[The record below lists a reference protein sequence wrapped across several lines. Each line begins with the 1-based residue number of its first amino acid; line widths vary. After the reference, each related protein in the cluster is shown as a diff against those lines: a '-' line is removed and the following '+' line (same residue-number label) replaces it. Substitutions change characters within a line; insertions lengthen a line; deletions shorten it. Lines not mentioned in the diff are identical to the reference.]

1 MRSVMRS
8 PDCADRNGVR
18 NERFEGFLW
27 GQVLLFGLLGA
38 SLALFLSYPSL
49 RAPYSLPE
57 LKLVLATLFMLA
69 GGLVAVLSA
78 TRFTVEG
85 QRFDLFL
92 FSGFLV
98 TSVSWLA
105 FTVVPAV
112 AHMNRSRNE
121 LWAAIV
127 GRMLGWA
134 LIAGAPFVRGRA
146 RHRRFA
152 LGNSLVLCTAALVV
166 VWGVSTSLGGALP
179 NLDPTTDPTV
189 PASLT
194 GLLAAQSL
202 CHLLAVVGFTNRFR
216 LRGDDLDS
224 WLALGATLMLFASLH
239 FMFMPLV
246 RFGDVSQGDYLR
258 LLAYGV
264 LLVGVWRAIRGSEFG
279 RAVAEERARVARE
292 IHDGLAQ
299 YLFAVSTHASMLES
313 GADPAT
319 TLPQL
324 KAAALAA
331 QQEARYA
338 ILALSSA
345 SGRSPF
351 DAALRRYVDFLTAD
365 GALEVELE
373 IDSAIALG
381 PDEQIELFRIVQE
394 GLANVRKHAG
404 ASRAWVRIH
413 ERAGERVVSMRD
425 DGVGFEPE
433 EGGAGQG
440 LRNMRERATS
450 IGGALSLRSTP
461 GAGTALEVV
470 LRA

>member
-1 MRSVMRS
+1 MASL
-8 PDCADRNGVR
+8 DCADRNGVR

-57 LKLVLATLFMLA
+57 LKLVLATVFMLA

-92 FSGFLV
+92 FSGFLF

-112 AHMNRSRNE
+112 AHLNRSRNE

-134 LIAGAPFVRGRA
+134 LVAAAPFVRGRA

-152 LGNSLVLCTAALVV
+152 LGNALVLCTAGLVV
-166 VWGVSTSLGGALP
+166 VWGVSTSIGGALP
-179 NLDPTTDPTV
+179 NLDPMTDPTV

-299 YLFAVSTHASMLES
+299 YLFAVSTHASMLEN
-313 GADPAT
+313 GADPGT

-404 ASRAWVRIH
+404 ASHAWVRIH

-425 DGVGFEPE
+425 DGVGFEPDD
-433 EGGAGQG
+433 GGAGQG
-440 LRNMRERATS
+440 LRNMRERAAS